1 MAMTKVREWFYFMH
15 EISSSVPN
23 ILYAFPK
30 MVNYLDKILKS
41 YFTTFKTFPEEKGKY
56 NK

>member
-1 MAMTKVREWFYFMH
+1 MTKVREWFYFMH